1 LAATGTEKIDKMREV
16 NLSQNSTG
24 FPGVRRAR
32 NKWQA
37 RVTVNGRRL
46 QSRGFDTKEE
56 AAKWREAQIAHYQ
69 KLEVAA

>member
-1 LAATGTEKIDKMREV
+1 MREV

-46 QSRGFDTKEE
+46 QSRGFYTKEE
-56 AAKWREAQIAHYQ
+56 AAKWRMTQMAHYR
-69 KLEVAA
+69 KLAVSA